1 MFLIPINFKLVTELI
16 YLCLFGRQSV
26 DNSVLMLLE
35 DIGSDSYVAPIYH
48 MTIETTFMIIYEPVD
63 SDLNFPYFET
73 SS

>member
-1 MFLIPINFKLVTELI
+1 MFLIPIDFKLVTELI

-35 DIGSDSYVAPIYH
+35 DIGSDSHVAPIYH
-48 MTIETTFMIIYEPVD
+48 MTIEIVD